1 LSRYIFHQNEYLI
14 MKNYIFILFATS
26 LIASCRPN
34 NEKKDNGL
42 AEVRLDGKTSN
53 ADIVRMPISA
63 DKPLD
68 TFQIAKIQFDS
79 TDYYFGTVKEGAIV
93 KHTFTFKNTGYV
105 PLLISD
111 VRTTCGCTVPT
122 WNKTPIAVGA
132 TDKIDVSFNTENKHN
147 EQVKKITILANT
159 FPSETVTVMMG
170 KVEPK
175 N

>member
-1 LSRYIFHQNEYLI
+1 MKYLASVFLFTIF
-14 MKNYIFILFATS
+14 
-26 LIASCRPN
+26 IASCK
-34 NEKKDNGL
+34 NEDKKDNGL

-68 TFQIAKIQFDS
+68 TSQIAKIQFDS
-79 TDYYFGTVKEGAIV
+79 TDYYFGTVKEGVIV
-93 KHTFTFKNTGYV
+93 KHTFQFKNVGTV
-105 PLLISD
+105 PLLITD

-122 WNKTPIAVGA
+122 WTKNPIAVGA
-132 TDKIDVSFNTENKHN
+132 TDKIDVSFNTENKQN

>member
-1 LSRYIFHQNEYLI
+1 MKYLL
-14 MKNYIFILFATS
+14 YALVATF
-26 LIASCRPN
+26 LIAACRQN
-34 NEKKDNGL
+34 DKKDNGL

-68 TFQIAKIQFDS
+68 TNQIAKIQFDS
-79 TDYYFGTVKEGAIV
+79 TEYYFGKVKEGAIV
-93 KHTFTFKNTGYV
+93 KHTFSFKNVGKM

-122 WNKTPIAVGA
+122 WNKNPIAVGA
-132 TDKIDVSFNTENKHN
+132 TDKIDVSFNTDNKHN
-147 EQVKKITILANT
+147 EQIKKITIMANT
-159 FPSETVTVMMG
+159 FPSETVTVLMG
-170 KVEPK
+170 VVEPK